1 MRFAA
6 SLWLQIIM
14 SGQEMKPLTV
24 VLVLVLSSQLLG
36 NVLLLQVQDALLFL
50 FEPAETSSPKCR
62 VLLHQL
68 LDSDLWLQGGVTS
81 LAPVFRQRLIF
92 FTVGVIVLFT

>member
-1 MRFAA
+1 MTFAA
-6 SLWLQIIM
+6 SLWLQTVM
-14 SGQEMKPLTV
+14 SRQEVKPLTQ
-24 VLVLVLSSQLLG
+24 VLVLSSQLLG

-50 FEPAETSSPKCR
+50 FQPAETPSPECR

-68 LDSDLWLQGGVTS
+68 LDSDLRLQGGVNS
-81 LAPVFRQRLIF
+81 LAPVFQQRLIF

>member
-6 SLWLQIIM
+6 SLWLQTVM
-14 SGQEMKPLTV
+14 SVQEVKPLTQ

-50 FEPAETSSPKCR
+50 FQPAETPSPECR
-62 VLLHQL
+62 ILLHQL
-68 LDSDLWLQGGVTS
+68 LDSDLRLQGAVAS
-81 LAPVFRQRLIF
+81 LAPVFRQQLIF

>member
-6 SLWLQIIM
+6 SLWIVM
-14 SGQEMKPLTV
+14 SGQEVKPLTQ

-50 FEPAETSSPKCR
+50 F
-62 VLLHQL
+62 
-68 LDSDLWLQGGVTS
+68 
-81 LAPVFRQRLIF
+81 
-92 FTVGVIVLFT
+92 